1 MKKYYSLVTLE
12 NGLWAV
18 QFGDYDKQVVKQE
31 KQDSYH
37 GTKSRI
43 ITTEETQESIDK
55 AVKLLNEA
63 QAEKTQKAQ
72 LSIFTISD
80 IVATMQQNTSYQHT
94 AIFNN
99 KADAITFIN
108 NFTGY
113 MSRNGLNGKFSTA
126 LAPCVINDELFYLT
140 VFSMKATD

>member
-55 AVKLLNEA
+55 AVKLLNES

-80 IVATMQQNTSYQHT
+80 IVATMQQNEGYQHT
-94 AIFNN
+94 ALFNN
-99 KADAITFIN
+99 KQDAITFIN

-113 MSRNGLNGKFSTA
+113 MSRNGLNGVFTTT
-126 LAPCVINDELFYLT
+126 LTPCIINDEVKFLT
-140 VFSMKATD
+140 VFSLKASN